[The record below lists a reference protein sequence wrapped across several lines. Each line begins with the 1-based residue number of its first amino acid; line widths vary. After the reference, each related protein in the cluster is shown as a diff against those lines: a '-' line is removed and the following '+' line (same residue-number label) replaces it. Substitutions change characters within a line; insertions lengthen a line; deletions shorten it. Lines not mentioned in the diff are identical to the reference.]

1 MKDSQIKL
9 EIEYRQDSD
18 CMQSDSFGQTLIV
31 KTETDGVLPG
41 HYFIIETER
50 WAFDEIDEL
59 IAILKDFKSKYNK
72 LNTTK
77 P

>member
-18 CMQSDSFGQTLIV
+18 CMQSDNFGQTLTV
-31 KTETDGVLPG
+31 KTETDSVLSG